1 MMKTIL
7 IVSTL
12 DTKGVEILYLRDAI
26 KGLGKAPVI
35 LDISMRQP
43 EGAKADIPPQE
54 VAKAGGSS
62 FEEILASGERA
73 KNTAVMTKG
82 AQIIALNMWKEG
94 KLDGIIGMG
103 GSTGSLM
110 ATDVMRVLP
119 FGVPKLMIS
128 ATAALPG
135 MSTRYIDIGDISL
148 MHSVIEISGLSD
160 ILKNVIERGAGAIC
174 AMADVSPIKTKK
186 AGEKKPAIAITMLS
200 PVEGC
205 ASSVREMLEAKG
217 YQVIGFSAA
226 GISDRAMELMIEQGF
241 FDGVIDL
248 APGGVIEHLVGGMK
262 DAGPNR
268 MEAAGKVGIP
278 QIISTGGVN
287 YITPPKSKYTEEH
300 RARKKYD
307 LDKFRTWLRASP
319 DELKKAAGVFAEKL
333 NRSKGPVR
341 VIIPL
346 KGWTNFDVPGSAT
359 YDPEEDRIFV
369 DELKKG
375 VKPEIEI
382 IEVDANIEE
391 TAFARALADA
401 LVKLFKQ

>member
-1 MMKTIL
+1 MKTIL

-12 DTKGVEILYLRDAI
+12 DTKGEETFYLRDVI
-26 KGLGKAPVI
+26 KGLGKEPVV

-43 EGAKADIPPQE
+43 EGAKADIATQE
-54 VAKAGGSS
+54 VAKAGGST
-62 FEEILASGERA
+62 FEEILASKERA

-82 AQIIALNMWKEG
+82 AQAIALNMWKEG
-94 KLDGIIGMG
+94 RLDGIIGIG

-110 ATDVMRVLP
+110 ATDVMRSLP

-135 MSTRYIDIGDISL
+135 MSTRYIDIGDIAL
-148 MHSVIEISGLSD
+148 LHSVIEISGLSD
-160 ILKNVIERGAGAIC
+160 ILKNVIERGATAIC

-186 AGEKKPAIAITMLS
+186 AGEKKHAVAITMLS
-200 PVEGC
+200 PVEQC
-205 ASSVREMLEAKG
+205 ASGVREMLEAEG

-268 MEAAGKVGIP
+268 MEAAGKAGIP
-278 QIISTGGVN
+278 QVISTGGVN
-287 YITPPKSKYTEEH
+287 YITPPKSKYTEDH
-300 RARKKYD
+300 RRRKKYD
-307 LDKFRTWLRASP
+307 LDKFRTWIKASP
-319 DELKKAAGVFAEKL
+319 DELKKAAGIFAAKL
-333 NRSKGPVR
+333 NMSKGPVK

-346 KGWTNFDVPGSAT
+346 KGWTNFDIPGSAT
-359 YDPEEDRIFV
+359 YDPEEDRVFV
-369 DELKKG
+369 DALKEAVSPG
-375 VKPEIEI
+375 IEI

-391 TAFARALADA
+391 KTFARALSDA
-401 LVKLFKQ
+401 LMKMLE

>member
-1 MMKTIL
+1 MKTIL

-12 DTKGVEILYLRDAI
+12 DTKGEETFYLRDVI
-26 KGLGKAPVI
+26 KGLGKEPVV

-43 EGAKADIPPQE
+43 EGAKADIATQE
-54 VAKAGGSS
+54 VAKAGGST
-62 FEEILASGERA
+62 FEEILASKERA

-82 AQIIALNMWKEG
+82 AQAIALNMWKEG
-94 KLDGIIGMG
+94 GLDGIIGIG

-110 ATDVMRVLP
+110 ATDVMRSLP

-135 MSTRYIDIGDISL
+135 MSTRYIDIGDIAL
-148 MHSVIEISGLSD
+148 LHSVIEISGLSD
-160 ILKNVIERGAGAIC
+160 ILKNVIERGATAIC

-186 AGEKKPAIAITMLS
+186 AGEKKHAVAITMLS
-200 PVEGC
+200 PVEQC
-205 ASSVREMLEAKG
+205 ASGVREMLEAEG

-268 MEAAGKVGIP
+268 MEAAGKAGIP
-278 QIISTGGVN
+278 QVISTGGVN
-287 YITPPKSKYTEEH
+287 YITPPKSKYTEDH
-300 RARKKYD
+300 KRRKKYD
-307 LDKFRTWLRASP
+307 LDKFRTWIKASP
-319 DELKKAAGVFAEKL
+319 DELKKAAGIFAAKL
-333 NRSKGPVR
+333 NMSKGPVK

-346 KGWTNFDVPGSAT
+346 KGWTNFDIPGSAT
-359 YDPEEDRIFV
+359 YDPEEDRVFV
-369 DELKKG
+369 DALKEAVSPG
-375 VKPEIEI
+375 IEI

-391 TAFARALADA
+391 KTFARALSDA
-401 LVKLFKQ
+401 LMKMLE

>member
-1 MMKTIL
+1 MMKRIL

-12 DTKGVEILYLRDAI
+12 DTKRVETFYLRDAI
-26 KGLGKAPVI
+26 KRLGKEPVI
-35 LDISMRQP
+35 LDISMRQR

-54 VAKAGGSS
+54 VAKAGGST
-62 FEEILASGERA
+62 FEEILVSKERA
-73 KNTAVMTKG
+73 KNTAIMTKG
-82 AQIIALNMWKEG
+82 AQSIALDMWKEG
-94 KLDGIIGMG
+94 RLDGIIGIG

-110 ATDVMRVLP
+110 ATDVMRALP

-148 MHSVIEISGLSD
+148 MHSVIEVSGLSD
-160 ILKNVIERGAGAIC
+160 ILKNVIERGAGAVC
-174 AMADVSPIKTKK
+174 AMADVSPVRTKK
-186 AGEKKPAIAITMLS
+186 EGEKRPAIAITMLS
-200 PVEGC
+200 PVEQC
-205 ASSVREMLEAKG
+205 ASGVREMLEAEG

-226 GISDRAMELMIEQGF
+226 GISDRAMELMIEQGL

-262 DAGPNR
+262 DAGPSR

-278 QIISTGGVN
+278 QVISTGGVN

-307 LDKFRTWLRASP
+307 LDKFRTWIKASP

-333 NRSKGPVR
+333 NRSKGPVK

-346 KGWTNFDVPGSAT
+346 KGWTNFDIPGSAT
-359 YDPEEDRIFV
+359 YDPEEDRVFV
-369 DELKKG
+369 DALKKAVSPG
-375 VKPEIEI
+375 IEVIEI
-382 IEVDANIEE
+382 DANIEE
-391 TAFARALADA
+391 KTFARALADA
-401 LVKLFKQ
+401 LMKLFK

>member
-12 DTKGVEILYLRDAI
+12 DTKGVETIYLRDVI
-26 KGLGKAPVI
+26 KGLGKEPVI
-35 LDISMRQP
+35 LDISMRQR

-54 VAKAGGSS
+54 VAKAGGST
-62 FEEILASGERA
+62 FEEILASKERA
-73 KNTAVMTKG
+73 KNTAIMTKG
-82 AQIIALNMWKEG
+82 AQTIALDMWKEG
-94 KLDGIIGMG
+94 RLDGIIGIG

-110 ATDVMRVLP
+110 ATDVMRALP

-148 MHSVIEISGLSD
+148 MHSVIEVSGLSD
-160 ILKNVIERGAGAIC
+160 ILKNVIERGAGAVC
-174 AMADVSPIKTKK
+174 AMADVSPVKTKK
-186 AGEKKPAIAITMLS
+186 EGEKRPAIAITMLS
-200 PVEGC
+200 PVEQC
-205 ASSVREMLEAKG
+205 ASGVREMLEAEG

-268 MEAAGKVGIP
+268 MEAAGKAGIP

-287 YITPPKSKYTEEH
+287 YITPPKSKYTEDH
-300 RARKKYD
+300 KTRKKYD
-307 LDKFRTWLRASP
+307 LDKFRTWIKASP

-333 NRSKGPVR
+333 NRSRGPVK
-341 VIIPL
+341 VVIPL
-346 KGWTNFDVPGSAT
+346 KGWTNFDIPGSVT
-359 YDPEEDRIFV
+359 YDPEEDRVFV
-369 DELKKG
+369 DALKKAVNPG
-375 VKPEIEI
+375 IEI

-391 TAFARALADA
+391 KTFARALADA
-401 LVKLFKQ
+401 LMKLFK

>member
-1 MMKTIL
+1 MMKRIL

-12 DTKGVEILYLRDAI
+12 DTKRIETFYLRDAI
-26 KGLGKAPVI
+26 KKLGKEPVI
-35 LDISMRQP
+35 LDISMRQR

-54 VAKAGGSS
+54 VAKAGGST
-62 FEEILASGERA
+62 FEEVLASKERA
-73 KNTAVMTKG
+73 KNTAIMTKG
-82 AQIIALNMWKEG
+82 AQSIALDMWKEG
-94 KLDGIIGMG
+94 RLDGIIGIG

-110 ATDVMRVLP
+110 ATDVMRALP

-148 MHSVIEISGLSD
+148 MHSVIEVSGLSD
-160 ILKNVIERGAGAIC
+160 ILKNVIERGAGAVC
-174 AMADVSPIKTKK
+174 AMADVSPVRTKK
-186 AGEKKPAIAITMLS
+186 EGEKRPAIAITMLS
-200 PVEGC
+200 PVEQC
-205 ASSVREMLEAKG
+205 ASGVREMLEAEG

-226 GISDRAMELMIEQGF
+226 GISDRAMELMIGQGL

-307 LDKFRTWLRASP
+307 LDKFRTWIKASP

-333 NRSKGPVR
+333 NRSKGPVK

-346 KGWTNFDVPGSAT
+346 KGWTNFDIPGSAT
-359 YDPEEDRIFV
+359 YDPEEDRVFV
-369 DELKKG
+369 DALKKAVNPG
-375 VKPEIEI
+375 IEI

-391 TAFARALADA
+391 KTFARALADA
-401 LVKLFKQ
+401 LMKLFK

>member
-1 MMKTIL
+1 MKTIL

-12 DTKGVEILYLRDAI
+12 DTKGVETFYLRDKI
-26 KGLGKAPVI
+26 KELGKLPVI
-35 LDISMRQP
+35 LDMSMRLA
-43 EGAKADIPPQE
+43 EDMKADIPPQE
-54 VAKAGGSS
+54 VAKAGGSN

-73 KNTAVMTKG
+73 KNTAIMTKG
-82 AQIIALNMWKEG
+82 AQVIALSMRKEG
-94 KLDGIIGMG
+94 KLDGIIGIG

-110 ATDVMRVLP
+110 ATDVMRALP

-148 MHSVIEISGLSD
+148 MHSVIEIAGLSD
-160 ILKNVIERGAGAIC
+160 ILKNVIDRGVYAVC
-174 AMADVSPIKTKK
+174 AMAEATPIQTKVE
-186 AGEKKPAIAITMLS
+186 AKKKKAIAITMLS
-200 PVEGC
+200 PVEKC
-205 ASSVREMLEAKG
+205 ASAVRAMLEEKG

-226 GISDRAMELMIEQGF
+226 GISDKAMEIMIEQGF

-248 APGGVIEHLVGGMK
+248 APAGVIEHLVGGMK

-278 QIISTGGVN
+278 QIISTGGIN
-287 YITPPKSKYTEEH
+287 YVTPPKSRYTDDH
-300 RARKKYD
+300 KARKKYD
-307 LDKFRTWLRASP
+307 LDRFRTWLRASP
-319 DELKKAAGVFAEKL
+319 DELRRAAAAFTEKL
-333 NRSKGPVR
+333 NKSKGPVK

-346 KGWTNFDVPGSAT
+346 KGWTNFDIPGSAT

-375 VKPEIEI
+375 LKPEVEV

-391 TAFARALADA
+391 TPFAQAIVNASLE
-401 LVKLFKQ
+401 LFK

>member
-1 MMKTIL
+1 MMKRIL
-7 IVSTL
+7 IISTL
-12 DTKGVEILYLRDAI
+12 DTKRIETFYLRDAI
-26 KGLGKAPVI
+26 KKLGKEPVI
-35 LDISMRQP
+35 LDISMRQR

-54 VAKAGGSS
+54 VAKAGGST
-62 FEEILASGERA
+62 FEEVLASKERA
-73 KNTAVMTKG
+73 KNTAIMTKG
-82 AQIIALNMWKEG
+82 AQSIALDMWKEG
-94 KLDGIIGMG
+94 RLDGIIGIG

-110 ATDVMRVLP
+110 ATDVMRALP

-148 MHSVIEISGLSD
+148 MHSVIEVSGLSD
-160 ILKNVIERGAGAIC
+160 ILKNVIERGAGAVC
-174 AMADVSPIKTKK
+174 AMADVSPVRTKK
-186 AGEKKPAIAITMLS
+186 EGEKRPAIAITMLS
-200 PVEGC
+200 PVEQC
-205 ASSVREMLEAKG
+205 ASGVREMLEAEG

-226 GISDRAMELMIEQGF
+226 GISDRAMELMIGQGL

-307 LDKFRTWLRASP
+307 LDKFRTWIKASP

-333 NRSKGPVR
+333 NRSKGPVK

-346 KGWTNFDVPGSAT
+346 KGWTNFDIPGSAT
-359 YDPEEDRIFV
+359 YDPEEDRVFV
-369 DELKKG
+369 DALKKAVNPG
-375 VKPEIEI
+375 IEI

-391 TAFARALADA
+391 KTFARALADA
-401 LVKLFKQ
+401 LMKLFK

>member
-1 MMKTIL
+1 MKRIL

-12 DTKGVEILYLRDAI
+12 DTKRIETFYLRDAI
-26 KGLGKAPVI
+26 KKLGKEPVI
-35 LDISMRQP
+35 LDISMRQR

-54 VAKAGGSS
+54 VAKAGGST
-62 FEEILASGERA
+62 FEEVLASKERA
-73 KNTAVMTKG
+73 KNTAIMTKG
-82 AQIIALNMWKEG
+82 AQSIALDMWKEG
-94 KLDGIIGMG
+94 RLDGIIGIG

-110 ATDVMRVLP
+110 ATDVMRALP

-148 MHSVIEISGLSD
+148 MHSVIEVSGLSD
-160 ILKNVIERGAGAIC
+160 ILKNVIERGAGAVC
-174 AMADVSPIKTKK
+174 AMADVSPVRTKK
-186 AGEKKPAIAITMLS
+186 EGEKRPAIAITMLS
-200 PVEGC
+200 PVEQC
-205 ASSVREMLEAKG
+205 ASGVREMLEAEG

-226 GISDRAMELMIEQGF
+226 GISDRAMELMIGQGL

-307 LDKFRTWLRASP
+307 LDKFRTWIKASP

-333 NRSKGPVR
+333 NRSKGPVK

-346 KGWTNFDVPGSAT
+346 KGWTNFDIPGSAT
-359 YDPEEDRIFV
+359 YDPEEDRVFV
-369 DELKKG
+369 DALKKAVNPG
-375 VKPEIEI
+375 IEI

-391 TAFARALADA
+391 KTFARALADA
-401 LVKLFKQ
+401 LMKLFK

>member
-1 MMKTIL
+1 MKRIL
-7 IVSTL
+7 IISTL
-12 DTKGVEILYLRDAI
+12 DTKRIETFYLRDAI
-26 KGLGKAPVI
+26 KKLGKEPVI
-35 LDISMRQP
+35 LDISMRQR

-54 VAKAGGSS
+54 VAKAGGST
-62 FEEILASGERA
+62 FEEVLASKERA
-73 KNTAVMTKG
+73 KNTAIMTKG
-82 AQIIALNMWKEG
+82 AQSIALDMWKEG
-94 KLDGIIGMG
+94 RLDGIIGIG

-110 ATDVMRVLP
+110 ATDVMRALP

-148 MHSVIEISGLSD
+148 MHSVIEVSGLSD
-160 ILKNVIERGAGAIC
+160 ILKNVIERGAGAVC
-174 AMADVSPIKTKK
+174 AMADVSPVRTKK
-186 AGEKKPAIAITMLS
+186 EGEKRPAIAITMLS
-200 PVEGC
+200 PVEQC
-205 ASSVREMLEAKG
+205 ASGVREMLEAEG

-226 GISDRAMELMIEQGF
+226 GISDRAMELMIGQGL

-307 LDKFRTWLRASP
+307 LDKFRTWIKASP

-333 NRSKGPVR
+333 NRSKGPVK

-346 KGWTNFDVPGSAT
+346 KGWTNFDIPGSAT
-359 YDPEEDRIFV
+359 YDPEEDRVFV
-369 DELKKG
+369 DALKKAVNPG
-375 VKPEIEI
+375 IEI

-391 TAFARALADA
+391 KTFARALADA
-401 LVKLFKQ
+401 LMKLFK

>member
-1 MMKTIL
+1 MKTIL

-12 DTKGVEILYLRDAI
+12 DTKGAETFYLRDVI
-26 KGLGKAPVI
+26 KGLGKEPVV
-35 LDISMRQP
+35 LDISMRQR
-43 EGAKADIPPQE
+43 EGAKADVPPQE
-54 VAKAGGSS
+54 VAKAGGST
-62 FEEILASGERA
+62 FEEILASKERA
-73 KNTAVMTKG
+73 KNTAIMTKG
-82 AQIIALNMWKEG
+82 AQFIALDMWKEG
-94 KLDGIIGMG
+94 RLDGIIGIG

-110 ATDVMRVLP
+110 ATDVMRALP

-135 MSTRYIDIGDISL
+135 MSTRYIDIGDIAL
-148 MHSVIEISGLSD
+148 LHSVIEIAGLSD
-160 ILKNVIERGAGAIC
+160 ILKNVIERGANAIC
-174 AMADVSPIKTKK
+174 AMADVSPIKAKRT
-186 AGEKKPAIAITMLS
+186 GEKKPAVAITMLS
-200 PVEGC
+200 PVEQC
-205 ASSVREMLEAKG
+205 ASGVREMLEAKG

-307 LDKFRTWLRASP
+307 LDKFRTWIKASP

-333 NRSKGPVR
+333 NRSRGPVK

-346 KGWTNFDVPGSAT
+346 KGWTNFDIPGSAT
-359 YDPEEDRIFV
+359 YDPEEDGVFV
-369 DELKKG
+369 DALKKAVNTG
-375 VKPEIEI
+375 IEI

-391 TAFARALADA
+391 KTFARALADT
-401 LVKLFKQ
+401 LVKMLQ

>member
-1 MMKTIL
+1 MMKRIL

-12 DTKGVEILYLRDAI
+12 DTKRVETFYLRDAI
-26 KGLGKAPVI
+26 KRLGKEPVI
-35 LDISMRQP
+35 LDISMRQR

-54 VAKAGGSS
+54 VAKAGGST
-62 FEEILASGERA
+62 FEEILASKERA
-73 KNTAVMTKG
+73 KNTAIMTKG
-82 AQIIALNMWKEG
+82 AQSIALDMWKEG
-94 KLDGIIGMG
+94 RLDGIIGIG

-110 ATDVMRVLP
+110 ATDVMRALP

-148 MHSVIEISGLSD
+148 MHSVIEVSGLSD
-160 ILKNVIERGAGAIC
+160 ILKNVIERGAGAVC
-174 AMADVSPIKTKK
+174 AMADVSPVRTKK
-186 AGEKKPAIAITMLS
+186 EGEKRPAIAITMLS
-200 PVEGC
+200 PVEQC
-205 ASSVREMLEAKG
+205 ASGVREMLEAEG

-226 GISDRAMELMIEQGF
+226 GISDRAMELMIEQGL

-262 DAGPNR
+262 DAGPSR

-278 QIISTGGVN
+278 QVISTGGVN

-307 LDKFRTWLRASP
+307 LDKFRTWIKASP

-333 NRSKGPVR
+333 NRSKGPVK

-346 KGWTNFDVPGSAT
+346 KGWTNFDIPGSAT
-359 YDPEEDRIFV
+359 YDPEEDRVFV
-369 DELKKG
+369 DALKKAVSPG
-375 VKPEIEI
+375 IEV

-391 TAFARALADA
+391 KTFARALADA
-401 LVKLFKQ
+401 LMKLFK

>member
-1 MMKTIL
+1 MKTIL

-12 DTKGVEILYLRDAI
+12 DTKGAETFYLRDVI
-26 KGLGKAPVI
+26 KGLGKEPVV
-35 LDISMRQP
+35 LDISMRQR
-43 EGAKADIPPQE
+43 EGAKADVPPQE
-54 VAKAGGSS
+54 VAKAGGST
-62 FEEILASGERA
+62 FEEILASKERA
-73 KNTAVMTKG
+73 KNTAIMTKG
-82 AQIIALNMWKEG
+82 AQCIALDMWKEG
-94 KLDGIIGMG
+94 RLDGIIGIG

-110 ATDVMRVLP
+110 ATDVMRALP

-135 MSTRYIDIGDISL
+135 MSTRYIDIGDIAL
-148 MHSVIEISGLSD
+148 LHSVIEIAGLSD
-160 ILKNVIERGAGAIC
+160 ILKNVIERGANAIC
-174 AMADVSPIKTKK
+174 AMADVSPIKAKRT
-186 AGEKKPAIAITMLS
+186 GEKKPAVAITMLS
-200 PVEGC
+200 PVEQC
-205 ASSVREMLEAKG
+205 ASGVREMLEAKG

-268 MEAAGKVGIP
+268 MEAAGRVGIP

-307 LDKFRTWLRASP
+307 LDKFRTWIKASP

-333 NRSKGPVR
+333 NRSRGPVK

-346 KGWTNFDVPGSAT
+346 KGWTNFDIPGSAT
-359 YDPEEDRIFV
+359 YDPEEDGVFV
-369 DELKKG
+369 DALKKAVNTG
-375 VKPEIEI
+375 IEI

-391 TAFARALADA
+391 KTFARALADT
-401 LVKLFKQ
+401 LVKMLK

>member
-1 MMKTIL
+1 MMKRIL

-12 DTKGVEILYLRDAI
+12 DTKRVETFYLRDAI
-26 KGLGKAPVI
+26 KRLGKEPVI
-35 LDISMRQP
+35 LDISMRQR

-54 VAKAGGSS
+54 VAKAGGST
-62 FEEILASGERA
+62 FEEILVSKERA
-73 KNTAVMTKG
+73 KNTAIMTKG
-82 AQIIALNMWKEG
+82 AQSIALDMWKEG
-94 KLDGIIGMG
+94 RLDGIIGIG

-110 ATDVMRVLP
+110 ATDVMRALP

-148 MHSVIEISGLSD
+148 MHSVIEVSGLSD
-160 ILKNVIERGAGAIC
+160 ILKNVIERGAGAVC
-174 AMADVSPIKTKK
+174 AMADVSPVRTKK
-186 AGEKKPAIAITMLS
+186 EGEKRPAIAITMLS
-200 PVEGC
+200 PVEQC
-205 ASSVREMLEAKG
+205 ASGVREMLEAEG

-226 GISDRAMELMIEQGF
+226 GISDRAMELMIEQGL

-262 DAGPNR
+262 DAGPSR

-278 QIISTGGVN
+278 QVISTGGVN

-307 LDKFRTWLRASP
+307 LDKFRTWIKASP

-333 NRSKGPVR
+333 NRSKGPVK

-346 KGWTNFDVPGSAT
+346 KGWTNFDIPGSAT
-359 YDPEEDRIFV
+359 YDPEEDRVFV
-369 DELKKG
+369 DALKKAVSPG
-375 VKPEIEI
+375 IEV

-391 TAFARALADA
+391 KTFARALADA
-401 LVKLFKQ
+401 LMKLFK

>member
-1 MMKTIL
+1 MMKRIL

-12 DTKGVEILYLRDAI
+12 DTKRVETFYLRDAI
-26 KGLGKAPVI
+26 KRLGKEPVI
-35 LDISMRQP
+35 LDISMRQR

-54 VAKAGGSS
+54 VAKAGGST
-62 FEEILASGERA
+62 FEEILASKERA
-73 KNTAVMTKG
+73 KNTAIMTKG
-82 AQIIALNMWKEG
+82 AQSIALDMWKEG
-94 KLDGIIGMG
+94 RLDGIIGIG

-110 ATDVMRVLP
+110 ATDVMRALP

-148 MHSVIEISGLSD
+148 MHSVIEVSGLSD
-160 ILKNVIERGAGAIC
+160 ILKNVIERGAGAVC
-174 AMADVSPIKTKK
+174 AMADVSPVRTKK
-186 AGEKKPAIAITMLS
+186 EGEKRPAIAITMLS
-200 PVEGC
+200 PVEQC
-205 ASSVREMLEAKG
+205 ASGVREMLEAEG

-226 GISDRAMELMIEQGF
+226 GISDRAMELMIEQGL

-262 DAGPNR
+262 DAGPIR

-278 QIISTGGVN
+278 QVISTGGVN

-307 LDKFRTWLRASP
+307 LDKFRTWIKASP

-333 NRSKGPVR
+333 NRSKGPVK

-346 KGWTNFDVPGSAT
+346 KGWTNFDIPGSAT
-359 YDPEEDRIFV
+359 YDPEEDRVFV
-369 DELKKG
+369 DALKKAVSPG
-375 VKPEIEI
+375 IEV

-391 TAFARALADA
+391 KTFARALADA
-401 LVKLFKQ
+401 LMKLFK

>member
-1 MMKTIL
+1 MKTIL

-12 DTKGVEILYLRDAI
+12 DTKGVETFYLRDRI
-26 KGLGKAPVI
+26 KELGKLPVI
-35 LDISMRQP
+35 LDMSMRLA
-43 EGAKADIPPQE
+43 EDMKADIPPQE

-73 KNTAVMTKG
+73 KNTAIMTKG
-82 AQIIALNMWKEG
+82 AQVIALSMRKEG
-94 KLDGIIGMG
+94 KLDGIIGIG

-110 ATDVMRVLP
+110 ATDVMRALP

-135 MSTRYIDIGDISL
+135 MSTRYIDVGDISL

-160 ILKNVIERGAGAIC
+160 ILKNVIDRGVHAVC
-174 AMADVSPIKTKK
+174 AMAEVTPIQTKGE
-186 AGEKKPAIAITMLS
+186 AEKKKAIAITMLS
-200 PVEGC
+200 PVEKC
-205 ASSVREMLEAKG
+205 ASTMRAMLEEKG

-226 GISDRAMELMIEQGF
+226 GISDKAMEIMIEQGF

-278 QIISTGGVN
+278 QIISTGGIN
-287 YITPPKSKYTEEH
+287 YVTPPKSRYTDDH
-300 RARKKYD
+300 KARKKYD
-307 LDKFRTWLRASP
+307 LDRFRTWLRASP
-319 DELKKAAGVFAEKL
+319 DELRRAAAAFTEKL
-333 NRSKGPVR
+333 NKSKGPVK
-341 VIIPL
+341 VVIPL
-346 KGWTNFDVPGSAT
+346 KGWTNFDIPGSAT

-375 VKPEIEI
+375 LKPEVEV

-391 TAFARALADA
+391 TLFAQA
-401 LVKLFKQ
+401 LVDAGLKLFG

>member
-12 DTKGVEILYLRDAI
+12 DTKGLETFYLRDVI
-26 KGLGKAPVI
+26 KGLGKEPVI
-35 LDISMRQP
+35 LDISMRQR

-54 VAKAGGSS
+54 VAKAGGST
-62 FEEILASGERA
+62 FEEILASKERA
-73 KNTAVMTKG
+73 KNTAIMTKG
-82 AQIIALNMWKEG
+82 AQTIALDMWKEG
-94 KLDGIIGMG
+94 RLDGIIGIG

-110 ATDVMRVLP
+110 ATDVMRALP

-148 MHSVIEISGLSD
+148 MHSVIEVSGLSD
-160 ILKNVIERGAGAIC
+160 ILKNVIDRGAHAIC
-174 AMADVSPIKTKK
+174 AMADVSPIKAKRT
-186 AGEKKPAIAITMLS
+186 GEKKPAVAITMLS
-200 PVEGC
+200 PVEQC
-205 ASSVREMLEAKG
+205 ASGVREMLEAEG

-268 MEAAGKVGIP
+268 MEAAGKAGIP

-287 YITPPKSKYTEEH
+287 YITPPKSKYTEDH
-300 RARKKYD
+300 KTRKKYD
-307 LDKFRTWLRASP
+307 LDKFRTWIKASP

-333 NRSKGPVR
+333 NRSKGPVK
-341 VIIPL
+341 VVIPL
-346 KGWTNFDVPGSAT
+346 KGWTNFDIPGSAT
-359 YDPEEDRIFV
+359 YDPEEDRVFV
-369 DELKKG
+369 DVLKRAVNPG
-375 VKPEIEI
+375 
-382 IEVDANIEE
+382 IEVIEVEANIEE
-391 TAFARALADA
+391 KIFARALADA
-401 LVKLFKQ
+401 LMKLSK